1 MIAVV
6 GSAFGRRTAAG
17 IEADGVA
24 AAIARVISSSGRPV
38 QLVGKVGEGPDGDA
52 ILLSLAAAGVGHVA
66 VLRDVAPAHVEIDDG
81 AADGPEESVDQL
93 ADRDADDAAR
103 PPDTSPVEVQD
114 GPTLD
119 AADLEL

>member
-1 MIAVV
+1 MIVIVANA
-6 GSAFGRRTAAG
+6 SGRRTTTGFRAAG
-17 IEADGVA
+17 VGVA
-24 AAIARVISSSGRPV
+24 IAAGVAGTGRPV

-66 VLRDVAPAHVEIDDG
+66 VLRDVAPAHVEIDDR

-114 GPTLD
+114 GP
-119 AADLEL
+119 